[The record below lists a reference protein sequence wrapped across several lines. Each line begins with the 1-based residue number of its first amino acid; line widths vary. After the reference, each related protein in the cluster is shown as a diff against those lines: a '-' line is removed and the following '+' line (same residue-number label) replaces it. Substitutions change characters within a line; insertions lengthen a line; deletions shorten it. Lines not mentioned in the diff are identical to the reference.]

1 MGQQAAQRMTR
12 GSGSGSGSY
21 EVDSEAP
28 GGPEDGVL
36 ARAQQT
42 KTLLQSTMKW
52 YNTQDPVLKRL
63 CKEVVDHCRRDLR
76 LPPIDAYGVEIGGG
90 DVGGGSGTG
99 DGDED
104 EEEE

>member
-1 MGQQAAQRMTR
+1 MAR

-21 EVDSEAP
+21 EVESEVP
-28 GGPEDGVL
+28 GGEEDDSL

-42 KTLLQSTMKW
+42 KTLMQITLKW
-52 YNTQDPVLKRL
+52 YNTHDPVLRRL
-63 CKEVVDHCRRDLR
+63 CKEMVDRCRRDLGM
-76 LPPIDAYGVEIGGG
+76 PPIDDDGVEIGGG